1 MKMKLQT
8 PAVFALG
15 AAGYAALEL
24 LWRGRTHWTMALTGG
39 AVLVGLR
46 RLRRLKSSV
55 SQITTQSFSPKTR
68 AKLRLR

>member
-15 AAGYAALEL
+15 AAGYATLEL

-46 RLRRLKSSV
+46 QLRRMQSLCGQRKRGQLLSV
-55 SQITTQSFSPKTR
+55 LSF
-68 AKLRLR
+68 AYF

>member
-1 MKMKLQT
+1 MKLQT